1 MKPKISKIL
10 QPHGSNTKARAALD
24 GVLVAA
30 LALLLALE
38 LWVPVTVA
46 VAVGVDDFVL
56 ELALVLSRGDIIC
69 FLFSVCCKWRALRAE
84 AYPVKNMHQSII
96 CARIKSVNLTEAKT
110 LSIFQLNDSL
120 T

>member
-10 QPHGSNTKARAALD
+10 QPRGSNTKARAALD
-24 GVLVAA
+24 GVLVAV

-38 LWVPVTVA
+38 LGVAVTVT

-69 FLFSVCCKWRALRAE
+69 FF
-84 AYPVKNMHQSII
+84 I
-96 CARIKSVNLTEAKT
+96 
-110 LSIFQLNDSL
+110 
-120 T
+120 

>member
-1 MKPKISKIL
+1 MRPKISKIL

-38 LWVPVTVA
+38 LGVAVTVT
-46 VAVGVDDFVL
+46 VAVGVDNFVL
-56 ELALVLSRGDIIC
+56 ELALTLSRGDIIC
-69 FLFSVCCKWRALRAE
+69 FYLVFVANGGLSERKLTRSRICISPLFVLRSS
-84 AYPVKNMHQSII
+84 QL
-96 CARIKSVNLTEAKT
+96 NLTKAEN
-110 LSIFQLNDSL
+110 LSIFQLNDPL

>member
-10 QPHGSNTKARAALD
+10 QPHSSNTKARAALD

-38 LWVPVTVA
+38 LGVAVTVT
-46 VAVGVDDFVL
+46 VTVCMDDFVL

-69 FLFSVCCKWRALRAE
+69 FLFGVCCEWRALRAE
-84 AYPVKNMHQSII
+84 TYPVKNMHQPII
-96 CARIKSVNLTEAKT
+96 CAKIKSANLTKAKN
-110 LSIFQLNDSL
+110 LSIFQLNDPL

>member
-1 MKPKISKIL
+1 MKPKISKVL

-38 LWVPVTVA
+38 LGVAVTVTA
-46 VAVGVDDFVL
+46 AVGMDDFVL

-69 FLFSVCCKWRALRAE
+69 FIFSVCCEWRASGR
-84 AYPVKNMHQSII
+84 
-96 CARIKSVNLTEAKT
+96 NLPGQEYASAHY
-110 LSIFQLNDSL
+110 LC
-120 T
+120 